1 MIYRGFTQSYEISV
15 AHAYGYEPNR
25 AIGLPE
31 PAPYV
36 PRWGS
41 DDWYAAQRK
50 NQPRPERQRPSI
62 NVMRDPDS
70 RRSRAKAVAQQEAA

>member
-1 MIYRGFTQSYEISV
+1 MNDVVPEEAIQRASAHGFRN
-15 AHAYGYEPNR
+15 A
-25 AIGLPE
+25 AIGLPA